1 MRLIR
6 PVSALF
12 PLLLALAVLAAP
24 ALSAEKIPVTSS
36 SQKALSLY
44 LDGRRLFD
52 NLRLTDAIPYF
63 ENALKVDGNFAL
75 AHLFLAQS
83 AGTAKTFFEEMRKA
97 EEASGGASHGEQLM
111 IKGFVAGVNARPG
124 VQLEMYQELV
134 KEYPG
139 DERAQMLV
147 GTAYMAQQEFPQ
159 AVEHLKRA
167 IDIAPEFAPAY
178 NQLGYAYRSLQQYDE
193 SETTFKKYT
202 ELLPTDPNP
211 FDSYAELLL
220 KIGRFDESIAQYE
233 KALAVNPHFANSFTG
248 IAAALM
254 YQGKHENALAETQKE
269 MDAARNPGE
278 TRLAHFTRAVVYMDE
293 GKSDLA
299 LKEIGKEYAIAE
311 KLKDAGSMSGDV
323 AATANILLEEG
334 KTDEALVEFKRSN
347 DIVQHSSLAA
357 DVKAANALFHH
368 ANIARVMIAR
378 GDAAAAR
385 TETEALR
392 QEAEKRQSRNQLRLA
407 HELTGLIALEQ
418 KDYATAIDE
427 LKQANQQDPRVLYNL
442 ALASQASGKT
452 EEART
457 YAKQSARFN
466 GLPFMNYAFV
476 RAKAEK
482 LLAAL

>member
-52 NLRLTDAIPYF
+52 NLRLTDAVPYF

-202 ELLPTDPNP
+202 ELLPTDP
-211 FDSYAELLL
+211 SC
-220 KIGRFDESIAQYE
+220 S
-233 KALAVNPHFANSFTG
+233 
-248 IAAALM
+248 
-254 YQGKHENALAETQKE
+254 
-269 MDAARNPGE
+269 
-278 TRLAHFTRAVVYMDE
+278 
-293 GKSDLA
+293 
-299 LKEIGKEYAIAE
+299 
-311 KLKDAGSMSGDV
+311 
-323 AATANILLEEG
+323 
-334 KTDEALVEFKRSN
+334 
-347 DIVQHSSLAA
+347 
-357 DVKAANALFHH
+357 
-368 ANIARVMIAR
+368 
-378 GDAAAAR
+378 
-385 TETEALR
+385 
-392 QEAEKRQSRNQLRLA
+392 
-407 HELTGLIALEQ
+407 
-418 KDYATAIDE
+418 
-427 LKQANQQDPRVLYNL
+427 
-442 ALASQASGKT
+442 
-452 EEART
+452 
-457 YAKQSARFN
+457 
-466 GLPFMNYAFV
+466 
-476 RAKAEK
+476 
-482 LLAAL
+482 

>member
-1 MRLIR
+1 
-6 PVSALF
+6 
-12 PLLLALAVLAAP
+12 
-24 ALSAEKIPVTSS
+24 
-36 SQKALSLY
+36 
-44 LDGRRLFD
+44 
-52 NLRLTDAIPYF
+52 
-63 ENALKVDGNFAL
+63 
-75 AHLFLAQS
+75 
-83 AGTAKTFFEEMRKA
+83 
-97 EEASGGASHGEQLM
+97 
-111 IKGFVAGVNARPG
+111 
-124 VQLEMYQELV
+124 
-134 KEYPG
+134 
-139 DERAQMLV
+139 
-147 GTAYMAQQEFPQ
+147 
-159 AVEHLKRA
+159 
-167 IDIAPEFAPAY
+167 
-178 NQLGYAYRSLQQYDE
+178 
-193 SETTFKKYT
+193 
-202 ELLPTDPNP
+202 
-211 FDSYAELLL
+211 
-220 KIGRFDESIAQYE
+220 
-233 KALAVNPHFANSFTG
+233 
-248 IAAALM
+248 M

>member
-1 MRLIR
+1 MRLAR
-6 PVSALF
+6 PVSAVF
-12 PLLLALAVLAAP
+12 PLLLALAVPAAP
-24 ALSAEKIPVTSS
+24 ARSAEKIPVTSS
-36 SQKALSLY
+36 SQKALSMY
-44 LDGRRLFD
+44 IDGRRLFD

-63 ENALKVDGNFAL
+63 EKALKEDGNFAL

-97 EEASGGASHGEQLM
+97 EDASGGVTRGEQLM

-134 KEYPG
+134 KEYPD

-167 IDIAPEFAPAY
+167 IAIAPDFAPAY
-178 NQLGYAYRSLQQYDE
+178 NQLGYAYRSLEQYDE
-193 SETTFKKYT
+193 SEATFKKYT

-220 KIGRFDESIAQYE
+220 KIGRFDESIAQYQ

-248 IAAALM
+248 IAACLM
-254 YQGKHENALAETQKE
+254 YQNRHDEALAEVQKE

-278 TRLAHFTRAVVYMDE
+278 TRLALFTRAVIYLDE
-293 GKSDLA
+293 GKGDLA
-299 LKEIGKEYAIAE
+299 LKEIGKEFAIAE
-311 KLKDAGSMSGDV
+311 KLKDAASMSADR
-323 AATANILLEEG
+323 AAMANILLDEG
-334 KTDEALVEFKRSN
+334 KTDEALAEFTRSN
-347 DIVQHSSLAA
+347 DIVQHSSLAG

-368 ANIARVMIAR
+368 ANVARVMIR
-378 GDAAAAR
+378 KGDAAAAR
-385 TETEALR
+385 TETDALR
-392 QEAEKRQSRNQLRLA
+392 KEAEKRQSRNQMRLA

-418 KDYATAIDE
+418 KDYAGAIEE

-452 EEART
+452 EDARS
-457 YAKQSARFN
+457 YAKDAARFN
-466 GLPFMNYAFV
+466 ALPFMNYAFV
-476 RAKAEK
+476 RGKAEK